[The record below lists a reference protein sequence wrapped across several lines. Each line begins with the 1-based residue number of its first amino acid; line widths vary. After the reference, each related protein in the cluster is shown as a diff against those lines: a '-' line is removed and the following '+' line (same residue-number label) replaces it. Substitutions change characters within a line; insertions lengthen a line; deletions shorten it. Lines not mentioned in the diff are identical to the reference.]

1 MSDDEYRNGFGD
13 EEAPVEKTAEENAA
27 EEAKAEEE
35 FIDTPEDHVDNP
47 LVPDEQKEDDSEDE
61 DRLKGAIGSG
71 NLAVD
76 YPEEKELESNEVN
89 MAEAATEA
97 TGATEAIEATEATEP
112 TVAAEAP
119 VAEAPAETAT
129 VAVEETPAEPETAPA
144 ATTEAVANA
153 TTQASTGEPKK
164 KSKAGLIITLVVV
177 ALLLIGGAVGFFI
190 WMSINESPEKVLKD
204 SLTKIWTSENVQMSG
219 TLTAENGSNGYEV
232 SFDSAKSDGNLSGSG
247 KIKSNYDGMDVDID
261 FSASYIKGGNLYV
274 KIEGLEEV
282 VKNLS
287 SNSSTASVMS
297 SYADLLSD
305 ILGAVVEKID
315 GQWYKI
321 SAGDLKEMSAAEGV
335 SCMLENLDGAMD
347 KDSMKSVA
355 DVYEK
360 HPFITINKDTEVK
373 EEDGVKYISVT
384 VSEDDSEKFIDE
396 LKNIDG
402 FKKIAACSEESESDD
417 DYDYFDGDDDEDD
430 VDDEKDEKDG
440 ETKMTLGVKS
450 WSHEL
455 VSVELEKSGDSAGKL
470 SAKISYDK
478 KDIAAPSDAKSIS
491 DLGNEIQESLK
502 SAMTSYVN
510 KLCSQ
515 MYASY
520 GQNYVDLCVQSSM
533 KQMVDFDISELF
545 DGFIGGNNDSI

>member
-153 TTQASTGEPKK
+153 TTQTSTGEPKK

>member
-89 MAEAATEA
+89 MAEAAAEA
-97 TGATEAIEATEATEP
+97 TGATEAIEATEVTEP

-119 VAEAPAETAT
+119 ATEAPAETAT
-129 VAVEETPAEPETAPA
+129 VAVEETPAEPETAPV

-360 HPFITINKDTEVK
+360 HPFITINKDTELK

-384 VSEDDSEKFIDE
+384 VNEDDSEKFIDE

-402 FKKIAACSEESESDD
+402 FKKISACSEESESDD
-417 DYDYFDGDDDEDD
+417 DYDYFDGDGDEDD

-545 DGFIGGNNDSI
+545 DGFIGSNNDSI